1 MHVTD
6 LPIREYDRIRIAV
19 DWQLAFKVTQCL
31 PAAFSPNGFRSEQDV
46 NGMTTQSKNEQIIEA
61 GWALLEKDGEQ
72 VLERD
77 VSIVVQDDQIIDV
90 RQGRV
95 SGWRSRVDASDCLVM
110 PGFISGH
117 THTAV
122 SSPARG
128 LIEGGRF
135 MDKPVEMALTLS
147 DEELDALTAYNIAE
161 ILKSGCTTFVEMSA
175 SVQHAESFVRVAEAW
190 GIRAYVSVIVPN
202 MERLYTLWYRE
213 SDDELFASVPQ
224 TLKEIEAARQFGLDL
239 QQAGSDLIL
248 AQMAIHA
255 ADTHTP
261 ETIKAALS
269 VAEEFGN
276 GLHIHLAQRIREVE
290 ACERLWG
297 MRPVAW
303 LESLGVFKQQVIA
316 AHLYQMDM
324 VQDPPILKQN
334 DVNYVHCACMASI
347 LHQGS
352 QPYPEALAGGLNI
365 SLGIDQLS
373 NDYVENIKLATLN
386 GQLRTNLIEKH
397 SKAPMRRPQVADSV
411 RAATSGG
418 ARMLRRDDIGRLA
431 PGAKADICAIDVT
444 APLSGL
450 GALPPEPLHHLLYSN
465 GRHVRHVMTNG
476 RMQVLNG
483 RLIVAD
489 EGRVVQEGGE
499 ISKLIWS
506 RLEERNW
513 FKSAPPANSR
523 G

>member
-1 MHVTD
+1 M
-6 LPIREYDRIRIAV
+6 AM
-19 DWQLAFKVTQCL
+19 QANK
-31 PAAFSPNGFRSEQDV
+31 A
-46 NGMTTQSKNEQIIEA
+46 QIIEA
-61 GWALLEKDGEQ
+61 GWALLEKEGEQ

-77 VSIVVQDDQIIDV
+77 VSIVVEGDEIVDV
-90 RQGRV
+90 RKGRV
-95 SGWRSRVDASDCLVM
+95 PGWRARVDASDCVVL

-135 MDKPVEMALTLS
+135 MDKPVEMALNLTE
-147 DEELDALTAYNIAE
+147 DELDALTAYNIAE

-175 SVQHAESFVRVAEAW
+175 SVPHAESFVRVAEAW

-202 MERLYTLWYRE
+202 MERLYSLWYRE
-213 SDDELFASVPQ
+213 SDDELFESVPR
-224 TLKEIEAARQFGLDL
+224 TLKEIEAARKFGIGI
-239 QQAGSDLIL
+239 QQAGSELIHP
-248 AQMAIHA
+248 QMAIHA

-261 ETIKAALS
+261 ETINAALA
-269 VAEEFGN
+269 VAEELGN
-276 GLHIHLAQRIREVE
+276 GIHIHLAQRIREVE

-303 LESLGVFKQQVIA
+303 LESLGVFKQPVIA
-316 AHLYQMDM
+316 AHLYQMDL

-334 DVNYVHCACMASI
+334 NVSYVHCACMASI

-397 SKAPMRRPQVADSV
+397 NTAKMQRPQVADSV
-411 RAATSGG
+411 RAATMGG
-418 ARMLRRDDIGRLA
+418 ARMLRRDDLGRLA
-431 PGAKADICAIDVT
+431 PGTRADICAIDVT

-476 RMQVLNG
+476 RMQVMNG

-489 EGRVVQEGGE
+489 EGQIIQEGGE
-499 ISKLIWS
+499 IAKQIWR
-506 RLEERNW
+506 RLDERNW
-513 FKSAPPANSR
+513 FDSVPPVNSR